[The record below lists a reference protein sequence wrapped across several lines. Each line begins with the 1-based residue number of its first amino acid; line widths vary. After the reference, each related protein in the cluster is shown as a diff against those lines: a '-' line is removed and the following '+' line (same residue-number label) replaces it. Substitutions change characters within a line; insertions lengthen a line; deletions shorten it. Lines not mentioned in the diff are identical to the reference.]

1 MSPRDSFEADGH
13 SPDDPPHEYP
23 GEDTRP
29 TSKKELSG
37 WYMYA
42 FAAETYVICGM
53 FGYPAPSNDVL
64 DD

>member
-1 MSPRDSFEADGH
+1 MSPRDSFETNGH
-13 SPDDPPHEYP
+13 SPDDPAHEYP
-23 GEDTRP
+23 GEDTRS

-53 FGYPAPSNDVL
+53 FGCPAPFNDVSEN
-64 DD
+64 